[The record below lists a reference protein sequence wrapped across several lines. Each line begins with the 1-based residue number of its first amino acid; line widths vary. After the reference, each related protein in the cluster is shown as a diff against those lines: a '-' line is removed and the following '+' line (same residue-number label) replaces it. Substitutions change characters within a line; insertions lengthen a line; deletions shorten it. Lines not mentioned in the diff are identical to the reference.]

1 MGTETMTKILGA
13 KDEVLYFWSS
23 INIADDPFFI
33 LDIIIVAMLIYWF
46 YIFLKETRAMRIL
59 YGIIFLVILFF
70 VSQALNLV
78 ALNYILKA
86 LTTMFVVA
94 IPVVFQPELRSLLE
108 RIGRTDIVSDF
119 RKLNKDEISQIITEI
134 IGAVKILSKKKIGA
148 LIVISQKTGLKNV
161 VDTGTRIDSKISKD
175 LILTIFQPKSPL
187 HDGAIIIKGNKMI
200 AAGTTLPLTSHKF
213 DFHSG
218 GTRHRAGLG
227 LSEQSD
233 AIIIIVS
240 EEKGTISLANKGI
253 LNQDIDLL
261 KLKKS
266 LEDMIQ
272 KGRTKSKK

>member
-1 MGTETMTKILGA
+1 MGAQTMTQILGA

-23 INIADDPFFI
+23 INFTEDPFFI
-33 LDIIIVAMLIYWF
+33 LDIIIVAMLIYSF

-70 VSQALNLV
+70 ISQALNLV

-119 RKLNKDEISQIITEI
+119 RKLNKDEITQIISEI
-134 IGAVKILSKKKIGA
+134 IKAVTTLSSKKIGA

-161 VDTGTRIDSKISKD
+161 IDTGTRIDSRISKD

-200 AAGTTLPLTSHKF
+200 AAGTTLPLTNNKF
-213 DFHSG
+213 DFHVG

-240 EEKGTISLANKGI
+240 EEKGTISLASGGI
-253 LNQDIDLL
+253 LNQDIDII

-266 LEDMIQ
+266 LEEIIQ
-272 KGRTKSKK
+272 MSRVKNKN